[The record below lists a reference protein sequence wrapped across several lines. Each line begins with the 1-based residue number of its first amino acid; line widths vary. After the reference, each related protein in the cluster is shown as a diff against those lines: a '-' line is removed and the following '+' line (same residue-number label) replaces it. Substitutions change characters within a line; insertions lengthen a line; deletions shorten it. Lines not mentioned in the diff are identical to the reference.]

1 MTAERVR
8 FIYRL
13 RPGAG
18 CEYDEHH
25 QQIPEALRRLIDSA
39 GICDYTIWRHEEVV
53 VCEFETTRGY
63 RETSRILA
71 ASDIQK
77 EWTSLLWPLFESTES
92 DGEPLWLHEVFRLE

>member
-1 MTAERVR
+1 MNAERVR

-18 CEYDEHH
+18 EAYDTHH
-25 QQIPEALRRLIDSA
+25 HHAPDALLRLIQHA
-39 GICDYTIWRHEEVV
+39 GVRDYTIWRHEEVV

-63 RETSRILA
+63 GETSRILA

-77 EWTSLLWPLFESTES
+77 EWTSLLWPLFESIES
-92 DGEPLWLHEVFRLE
+92 DGEPLWLHEVYRLE